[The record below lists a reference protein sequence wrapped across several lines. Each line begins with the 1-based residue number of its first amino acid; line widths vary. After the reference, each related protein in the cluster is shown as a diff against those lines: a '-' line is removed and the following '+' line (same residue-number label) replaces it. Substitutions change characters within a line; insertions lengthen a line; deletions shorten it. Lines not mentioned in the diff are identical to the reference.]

1 MRILCAISVK
11 NSRFLQIQMYVNITI
26 ILVSTATGKSEAAHA
41 RSSNE
46 FVLFDQS
53 LNNSRQ
59 VNSIGTKN

>member
-53 LNNSRQ
+53 
-59 VNSIGTKN
+59 